1 MADEK
6 RKLVKTSDEF
16 VEEVRELRRLEEE
29 KRTVPIAS
37 GRFRELAET
46 IVRKSREIM
55 QRSILQ
61 EDLGDH
67 AAPDQR
73 SIEDVADEPDDGKP

>member
-1 MADEK
+1 
-6 RKLVKTSDEF
+6 
-16 VEEVRELRRLEEE
+16 
-29 KRTVPIAS
+29 VPIAS

-61 EDLGDH
+61 EDLGDR